1 MSVLSNP
8 IQFTGIIGSRLIG
21 VDPYDRRAWS
31 GISPYFF
38 KEADAQG
45 LLHRAFGADVS
56 KADQLLRMALN
67 FHPRT
72 QSWRQNY
79 YLDPR
84 YREALT
90 KAVAAKIKPNDLN
103 SGFLQLGAMF
113 EISAILKGKTWCTS
127 YHDGNLALRLRSP
140 FGAAGIAPKRIK
152 QALAY
157 EQTVYD
163 GLTHIF
169 TMSEYLRQSFIDDFS
184 VPPNKVTCIGA
195 GVNLDHIPEPPHQKN
210 YTEKKI
216 LFIGIEFERKGGNV
230 LLEAFRN
237 ASETHRD
244 ASLHIVGPAYQQIPS
259 SLGSNV
265 TCHGFL
271 NKQDPKDLGI
281 LSHLLQTSTLFVL
294 PSLYEPFGI
303 APAEAMLHGIPAIVS
318 GDWALGETV
327 QDGITGWH
335 VEPGSV
341 DSLTAALN
349 DALTDESAR
358 SERGQNASI
367 HAREHFLWSKVINRL
382 GERLSQTVIQDNP

>member
-1 MSVLSNP
+1 MPKGNNH
-8 IQFTGIIGSRLIG
+8 FTGIIGSRLIG

-38 KEADAQG
+38 NEANAQG
-45 LLHRAFGADVS
+45 LLHRAFGADVT

-67 FHPRT
+67 FHPKK

-79 YLDPR
+79 YLDPS

-90 KAVAAKIKPNDLN
+90 QAVAAKIEPTDLE
-103 SGFLQLGAMF
+103 GGLLQFGAMF
-113 EISAILKGKTWCTS
+113 DTPSILKGKTWCTS

-140 FGAAGIAPKRIK
+140 FGSAGISPRRIR

-157 EQTVYD
+157 EQSVYD
-163 GLTHIF
+163 GLSHIF
-169 TMSEYLRQSFIDDFS
+169 TMSEYLRQSFIDDFAVS
-184 VPPNKVTCIGA
+184 PEKVTCIGA
-195 GVNLDHIPEPPHQKN
+195 GVNLEHIPERPDQKS

-216 LFIGIEFERKGGNV
+216 LFVGIEFERKGGNV
-230 LLEAFRN
+230 LLQSFKNVRER
-237 ASETHRD
+237 HRD
-244 ASLHIVGPAYQQIPS
+244 ATLHIVGPSDLKVPS
-259 SLGSNV
+259 ALGTNV

-271 NKQDPKDLGI
+271 DKQDQADQRI
-281 LSHLLQTSTLFVL
+281 FSDLLQTSTLFVL

-327 QDGITGWH
+327 EDGVTGWH

-341 DSLTAALN
+341 DSLTAALD
-349 DALTDESAR
+349 DALYNESAR
-358 SERGQNASI
+358 SERGQNACT
-367 HAREHFLWSKVINRL
+367 HARENFLWSKVISRL
-382 GERLSQTVIQDNP
+382 GERLSQTVIQANT